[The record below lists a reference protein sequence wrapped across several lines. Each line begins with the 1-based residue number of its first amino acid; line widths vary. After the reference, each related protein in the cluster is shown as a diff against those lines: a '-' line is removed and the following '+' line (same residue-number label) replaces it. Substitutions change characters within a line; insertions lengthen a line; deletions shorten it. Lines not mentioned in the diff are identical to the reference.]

1 MKINKQTSHPSAFI
15 SSTFIDLYE
24 DRKVVAETL
33 KARGLNVNALDIKPA
48 SSQTSKNEIISGI
61 RESDFV
67 ILLIGDRYGSIL
79 KSMTGSPVRSITW
92 WEYETA
98 LRFGKPVIAYFKNV
112 DKSDPNTHDDRSD
125 PQYER
130 KRKFF
135 ERFKYRVT
143 DKHNP
148 AYYSDPHELSAR
160 IDASL
165 ISIYRAGVKELG
177 TQNSLLNSK
186 VSQLEAEVNRL
197 KSQLDAATRPAQP
210 SNNATGLVG
219 LGFGLTQN
227 TTEVKEPDSFGFGG
241 LLTAAKEK

>member
-1 MKINKQTSHPSAFI
+1 
-15 SSTFIDLYE
+15 
-24 DRKVVAETL
+24 
-33 KARGLNVNALDIKPA
+33 
-48 SSQTSKNEIISGI
+48 
-61 RESDFV
+61 
-67 ILLIGDRYGSIL
+67 
-79 KSMTGSPVRSITW
+79 MTGNPVRSITW

-98 LRFGKPVIAYFKNV
+98 LKFGKPVIAYFKNV
-112 DKSDPNTHDDRSD
+112 DKSDLNTHDDRSD

-148 AYYSDPHELSAR
+148 AYYSDPYELADR

-177 TQNSLLNSK
+177 TKNSLLNSK

-197 KSQLDAATRPAQP
+197 KSQLDTATRPVH

-219 LGFGLTQN
+219 IGLGLTQN
-227 TTEVKEPDSFGFGG
+227 TSEIKKPQGFGFGG
-241 LLTAAKEK
+241 LLDAAKEK